1 MNRPLSL
8 LRLLV
13 AVLFLA
19 LGCAAHAALPYT
31 STTRQ
36 AAAVGM
42 PVPPAGAPANP
53 VGMQPTGAVIAD
65 FDNDGFK
72 DMVVVTFSGSCMNP
86 SNCSP
91 TYNFPT
97 ILFYPGDGLGGV
109 GSASKGSNAMD
120 SGPPVSSALEITAIQ
135 AADLNHDGNL
145 DIVFQAYTVA
155 NGGNT
160 LMVAYGD
167 GHGGFS
173 APGTALPLPGS
184 YNGVGTITL
193 KDVNHDGWVD
203 IVVSENFNTATSS
216 GTDILVYLNNGSGH
230 FTAYGQ
236 YGTPTSI
243 YDSAAVADFGG
254 DGNADVVG
262 VDIDSSGNN
271 GLVFVKG
278 NNDGTFQDW
287 VTKIPHGTVPSYLTG
302 GSGGY
307 SGAANTGTAADIDGD
322 GCNDY
327 VLGDMDGGVW
337 WFRGHCNDTFDNA
350 VKLANP
356 PAGISVGNSRALLGK
371 VFVAD
376 FNADG
381 RKDIAYAGVIY
392 LRQANGTYVADL
404 PALCPSTGSWSC
416 AFLASR
422 DINGDGR
429 PDLVATNRD
438 PNLVTVYSSSHGTAH
453 NVLLVG
459 GNNQSTVFNTAFPT
473 PLKVRVVDSGGFPV
487 PNVEISYLAPTGL
500 TASASIPAGHGWTD
514 PQGYFSAPATAN
526 FAVGCYPV
534 RIWFVAFSMS
544 GADDFELCNTP
555 ANSLLISSGTPQSQQ
570 INQQFANP
578 LIAQVLDGANQP
590 APGISVSF
598 TAPSGG
604 ASSLLT
610 TTVGN
615 FAGATNAV
623 TAITDA
629 SGNATVYAQAN
640 GRTGSYTVSVSAPY
654 YATTTGGFAL
664 TNTPPAGAAAQI
676 VLTPAAMMGRINA
689 QYAVPLVAQI
699 ADSGG
704 TPILTT
710 TVPITFAQTND
721 PSLAAGVL
729 MSTGNTP
736 CTTGTAGPLQV
747 TSTQGQATI
756 YLCAN
761 GFPGQFH
768 IDAADSADSNVSEAR
783 ATLSNRPPSPASVAL
798 SGGTPQTAPINTLFV
813 QTLQVQVQTSS
824 GQPAPFAV
832 VFFSAPSSGPS
843 AVLSATRAVTDQN
856 GVATVTA
863 TANGEVG
870 SYVVNAR
877 VFGDVADPI
886 VSFAL
891 TNTAPVAATPVP
903 TLSQWG
909 VLLLSLLLAA
919 LGVRRGR
926 AH

>member
-1 MNRPLSL
+1 MNRPQSL
-8 LRLLV
+8 LRVLF

-19 LGCAAHAALPYT
+19 LGCVAHAALPYT

-42 PVPPAGAPANP
+42 PVPPAGAPTNP
-53 VGMQPTGAVIAD
+53 VGMQPSGAVIGD
-65 FDNDGFK
+65 FDNDGRK
-72 DMVVVTFSGSCMNP
+72 DMVVVTIYGSCTDP
-86 SNCSP
+86 YCSP

-109 GSASKGSNAMD
+109 GIASKGSNAMD
-120 SGPPVSSALEITAIQ
+120 AGPPVSSALEITAIQ

-155 NGGNT
+155 NGGNS

-173 APGTALPLPGS
+173 EPGTALPIPGS

-193 KDVNHDGWVD
+193 KDINHDGWVD
-203 IVVSENFNTATSS
+203 IVVSDNFDTATSS

-278 NNDGTFQDW
+278 NSDGTFQDW

-307 SGAANTGTAADIDGD
+307 SGAANAGTAADIDGD

-327 VLGDMDGGVW
+327 VLGDMTGGVW

-356 PAGISVGNSRALLGK
+356 PAGISVGNSRAHLGK

-422 DINGDGR
+422 DLNGDGR

-438 PNLVTVYSSSHGTAH
+438 PNLVTIFTSSNGVAT
-453 NVLLVG
+453 NLLIAG
-459 GNNQSTVFNTAFPT
+459 GNNQSTVFSTAFPVA
-473 PLKVRVVDSGGFPV
+473 LKVRVVDGGGFPV
-487 PNVEISYLAPTGL
+487 ANTQIWYAPPTGL
-500 TASASIPAGHGWTD
+500 TASASIPGGHGWTD
-514 PQGYFSAPATAN
+514 AQGYFSAPATAN
-526 FAVGCYPV
+526 FAVGCYSV
-534 RIWFVAFSMS
+534 DVQVGASGVAGGS
-544 GADDFELCNTP
+544 FELCNTA

-590 APGISVSF
+590 APGILVFF

-610 TTVGN
+610 TTAGN

-629 SGNATVYAQAN
+629 SGKATVYAQAN
-640 GRTGSYTVSVSAPY
+640 GRTGSYTVSVSAPF

-664 TNTPPAGAAAQI
+664 TNTPAAGAAAQI
-676 VLTPAAMMGRINA
+676 VLTPAAMTGRTNA
-689 QYAVPLVAQI
+689 QYAMPLVAQI

-710 TVPITFAQTND
+710 SDPITFAQTND

-729 MSTGNTP
+729 MSTANTP

-747 TSTQGQATI
+747 ASTQGQATI

-768 IDAADSADSNVSEAR
+768 VAAADSADTNVSEAS
-783 ATLSNRPPSPASVAL
+783 ATLSNRPPAPASIAL
-798 SGGTPQTAPINTLFV
+798 SGGTPQATPINTPFV
-813 QTLQVQVQTSS
+813 QTLQVQLLTSG

-870 SYVVNAR
+870 SYAVDAR
-877 VFGDVADPI
+877 VFGDMADPI
-886 VSFAL
+886 VNFAL
-891 TNTAPVAATPVP
+891 TNTAQVALTPVP

-909 VLLLSLLLAA
+909 ALLLSLLLATM
-919 LGVRRGR
+919 GVWRARGD
-926 AH
+926 